1 MKILPHL
8 KAKSIMSSAYYN
20 FSFTW
25 CKKKKPNIKKHKFI
39 FNEPHKGLTISLK
52 SRINVL
58 SISISAWTR
67 ALKTQLNI
75 GHQLILCS
83 IWLETNHSL
92 YFYFYSVRG
101 DRKVNVHCKIFLK
114 KVTTKFGPAR
124 HVTTKRHFD
133 IHGHK
138 CL

>member
-8 KAKSIMSSAYYN
+8 QAKSIMSSTYYN

-75 GHQLILCS
+75 GHQLILCIFGSKQTTPFIFTFTLFEETTKSMS
-83 IWLETNHSL
+83 IVKS
-92 YFYFYSVRG
+92 S
-101 DRKVNVHCKIFLK
+101 LK